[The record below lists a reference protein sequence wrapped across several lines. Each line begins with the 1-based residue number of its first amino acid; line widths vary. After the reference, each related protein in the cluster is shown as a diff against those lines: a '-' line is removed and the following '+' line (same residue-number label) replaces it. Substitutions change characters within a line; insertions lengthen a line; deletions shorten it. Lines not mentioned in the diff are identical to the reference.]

1 LATLVLIAVILP
13 PQNTGKALKRRD
25 SSDPGQNKQE
35 KATVSRQEIR
45 RQESSKPTLEG
56 IVAAYITED
65 VEKQGVRCGS
75 MRVVEAKPGETSS
88 E

>member
-1 LATLVLIAVILP
+1 VLIAVILP
-13 PQNTGKALKRRD
+13 PQNTDKALKRRD

-35 KATVSRQEIR
+35 KATVSRQETR
-45 RQESSKPTLEG
+45 RQQESSKPTLEG